1 MISVVIPLY
10 NKELQI
16 AQTLQSVLNQ
26 SFQDFEIVVVDDGS
40 NDSSAEAVRS
50 VHDPRIRLIEQSNSG
65 VSAARN
71 RGIAEA
77 KYDLVAFLDADDLWK
92 PTYLQTQYELVQKYP
107 QCDVFAC
114 NYEFQD
120 AQGNVTPTIIR
131 KLPFD
136 GEDGILSNYFEIAC
150 CSHPPLWT
158 SAVIVR
164 KHAIQQ
170 IGGFPVG
177 IKIGEDLLTWAKLAV
192 NFQIAYSTLPQSIY
206 IVDQKLFNNDQQSR
220 FAKKEDIVGNQLAEI
235 YQNNKNK
242 NYLKS
247 YISFWHKMR
256 ARVFITQNK
265 RFYALNECFL
275 SLRYKF
281 NWQSIIFIILALFPY
296 KLSNYIF
303 SLRH

>member
-10 NKELQI
+10 NKERQI

-26 SFQDFEIVVVDDGS
+26 SFQDFEIVVVNDGS
-40 NDSSAEAVRS
+40 TDSSAEAVRS
-50 VHDPRIRLIEQSNSG
+50 VYDPRIRLIEQSNSG

-71 RGIAEA
+71 RGIAET

-120 AQGNVTPTIIR
+120 AQGNVNPTIIR

-136 GEDGILSNYFEIAC
+136 GEDGILSNYFEVAS

-158 SAVIVR
+158 SAVMVK

-177 IKIGEDLLTWAKLAV
+177 IRSGEDLLTWARLAV
-192 NFQIAYSTLPQSIY
+192 QFQISWNRQSLASFIY
-206 IVDQKLFNNDQQSR
+206 DRQLFNTDQQQREPES
-220 FAKKEDIVGNQLAEI
+220 EDIVGRELKQLLLEYPKTYA
-235 YQNNKNK
+235 
-242 NYLKS
+242 LKA
-247 YISFWHKMR
+247 YIALWHKMR
-256 ARVFITQNK
+256 ARIFLEKKK
-265 RFYALNECFL
+265 RISALRECLISLSYQINWKVLLFCTLAFL
-275 SLRYKF
+275 PSWFSR
-281 NWQSIIFIILALFPY
+281 LAFR
-296 KLSNYIF
+296 KHS
-303 SLRH
+303 